1 MKNIFISLL
10 FSMIAFVSFGQNIDE
25 NGRTQNQRNAIITPP
40 EPATYL
46 TENKVIK
53 SLTSFTLNFS
63 LPEGKNSGEIK
74 FFNPNKDE
82 ELKSVKVSQRKGS
95 MQFLATDFTLK
106 GVVVGLYADGILIE
120 TLKVTLSQ

>member
-1 MKNIFISLL
+1 MKNIFISFL

-25 NGRTQNQRNAIITPP
+25 NGRTANQRNAIKTPADP
-40 EPATYL
+40 ETYL
-46 TENKVIK
+46 AENKTSK
-53 SLTSFTLNFS
+53 SASSFTLNFS
-63 LPEGKNSGEIK
+63 LPEGKNNGEIK

-95 MQFLATDFTLK
+95 IQFSVSEFSLK

-120 TLKVTLSQ
+120 TSQVNLSQ

>member
-1 MKNIFISLL
+1 MKNIFTSLL
-10 FSMIAFVSFGQNIDE
+10 FSMIAFVSFGQGIDE
-25 NGRTQNQRNAIITPP
+25 NGRTPNQRNALTTPQ

-46 TENKVIK
+46 YENKAIK
-53 SLTSFTLNFS
+53 SSTSFALNFS

-82 ELKSVKVSQRKGS
+82 ELKSVKISQRKGT

-120 TLKVTLSQ
+120 TSRISLSQ

>member
-1 MKNIFISLL
+1 MKNLFTTFL
-10 FSMIAFVSFGQNIDE
+10 FSMIAFVSFGQSIDE
-25 NGRTQNQRNAIITPP
+25 NGRTLNQRNAVTTPQ

-46 TENKVIK
+46 TENKAIK
-53 SLTSFTLNFS
+53 SSNSFTLNFS

-95 MQFLATDFTLK
+95 MQFSATDFTLK
-106 GVVVGLYADGILIE
+106 GVIVGLYADGILIE
-120 TLKVTLSQ
+120 TSRVNLMQ

>member
-1 MKNIFISLL
+1 MKNIFITFL
-10 FSMIAFVSFGQNIDE
+10 FSMIAFVSFGQGIDE
-25 NGRTQNQRNAIITPP
+25 NGRTQNQRNAVTTPAEP
-40 EPATYL
+40 ETYL
-46 TENKVIK
+46 TENKATK
-53 SLTSFTLNFS
+53 SATAFTLNFS

-95 MQFLATDFTLK
+95 MQFSVSEFSLK

-120 TLKVTLSQ
+120 TSRVNLSQ

>member
-1 MKNIFISLL
+1 MKNIFVTLL

-25 NGRTQNQRNAIITPP
+25 NGRTQSQRNAITTPA

-46 TENKVIK
+46 TENKATK
-53 SLTSFTLNFS
+53 SATSFTLNFS

-74 FFNPNKDE
+74 FFNPSKDE

-95 MQFLATDFTLK
+95 MQFSAADFTLK
-106 GVVVGLYADGILIE
+106 GVVVGLYADGVLIE
-120 TLKVTLSQ
+120 TSRVYLTQ

>member
-1 MKNIFISLL
+1 MKNIFTSFL

-25 NGRTQNQRNAIITPP
+25 NGRTPNQKNATITPP

-46 TENKVIK
+46 TENKAIK
-53 SLTSFTLNFS
+53 SLSSFTLNFS

-82 ELKSVKVSQRKGS
+82 ELKSIKVSQRKGS
-95 MQFLATDFTLK
+95 MQFSATDFTLK
-106 GVVVGLYADGILIE
+106 GVIVGLYADGILIE
-120 TLKVTLSQ
+120 TSKVTISQ